1 MITPFDKDKDQ
12 SGVAPQTP
20 RVPGRRRVTNK
31 MVRAISG
38 RSRLRAPVHVPVQ
51 KWEKI
56 NLPFIKRQRFNGLRF
71 WVWIHRRRPI
81 APKRGID
88 NFPANL

>member
-1 MITPFDKDKDQ
+1 MTTPFARSERSCAANAASPWAAPHHQ
-12 SGVAPQTP
+12 SDAQGYFWPLTP
-20 RVPGRRRVTNK
+20 SSTCD
-31 MVRAISG
+31 
-38 RSRLRAPVHVPVQ
+38 VPVQ

-56 NLPFIKRQRFNGLRF
+56 NLPFIKPQQFNGLRF
-71 WVWIHRRRPI
+71 WVLIHRRRPI